1 MKKNYLFT
9 TILSFLLRLKRKMR
23 LTTTRFIVLIFI
35 GIILLGAV
43 LLCLPA
49 ASRNGQSIGFLNAFF
64 TATTATCVTGLVV
77 VDTYTHWSLF
87 GQLVILC
94 LIQMGGLGFMT
105 FATLLSLFV
114 GRTITMKERLLMA
127 ESLNQ
132 NKMVGIVRL
141 SKHILLGTLMFESI
155 GTLLFMM
162 RFIPEFGF
170 LNGIFKSLFHSVS
183 AFCNAGID
191 VMGQKEAFSSFTAYS
206 GDVIINLGIM
216 LLIIIG
222 GLGFGVWE
230 DVLVNARNMRRC
242 RLHTKLALVVTAV
255 LLVIGFVLFFVF
267 EYSNPAT
274 MGNMP
279 LGQKLMASLF
289 QSVTPRTAGFNTI
302 DIAAMTPAS
311 KLTTNILMF
320 IGGSPG
326 STAGGIKTVTLA
338 VLIFAV
344 VAAVKGANDVNI
356 SKRRI
361 THNLVNRAVAVLM
374 IGMIVVIVATLAI
387 MAVDGFSFEDTL
399 FECISAFAT
408 VGLSTGITPH
418 LSAFSKLVLIGLM
431 IFGRVGVLTIS
442 VAFALNRKN
451 GNEKFRYPEENVMV
465 G

>member
-9 TILSFLLRLKRKMR
+9 AVLSFLLRLKRKMR

-49 ASRNGQSIGFLNAFF
+49 ASRDGQSIGFLNAFF

-87 GQLVILC
+87 GQFVILC

-170 LNGIFKSLFHSVS
+170 LNGIFKSVFHSVS

-206 GDVIINLGIM
+206 GDVIINLGLM

-230 DVLVNARNMRRC
+230 DVLVNARCMRRC
-242 RLHTKLALVVTAV
+242 RLHTKLALVVTVV
-255 LLVIGFVLFFVF
+255 LLVTGFVLFFVF

-302 DIAAMTPAS
+302 DIAQMTPAS

-356 SKRRI
+356 SRRRI

-442 VAFALNRKN
+442 VAFALNRKH
-451 GNEKFRYPEENVMV
+451 GNEKFRDPEENVMV